1 MQILREGK
9 YKYLNNKAR
18 ENRNRILYSLL
29 ILIVLFLLS
38 RIHDLFG
45 YVMLIP
51 FLAFFTFL
59 RRYWNYKRG
68 LEGEKKVV
76 ETLQSLDNSYY
87 LINDIVLNSKHGNID
102 HIILSPNEIFVIE
115 TKNFRGQI
123 GCYRDNWYY
132 PKYEIPS
139 ISKQAKRNALLVK
152 RITGVNFV
160 QPLLVFTNSD
170 VELKLNSPTI
180 PVLKLQDLC
189 DFIEKKNS
197 RRFTD
202 RELRRI
208 GEIII
213 SQCKEIENCKGL
225 N

>member
-1 MQILREGK
+1 
-9 YKYLNNKAR
+9 
-18 ENRNRILYSLL
+18 
-29 ILIVLFLLS
+29 
-38 RIHDLFG
+38 
-45 YVMLIP
+45 MLIP

-68 LEGEKKVV
+68 IEGEKKVV

-115 TKNFRGQI
+115 TKNFWGQV